1 MITREMI
8 APVFSSV
15 YPFVKLG
22 HGDMSSAP
30 VLFRRA
36 MDACATAKV
45 RRSSSSVM
53 TWKISGWSLQICRP
67 DALVVFESVAGAFR
81 VCVQSC
87 LEHLVSRNLT
97 KLNVNTASVRHCLP

>member
-1 MITREMI
+1 MITRKLI

-15 YPFVKLG
+15 YHFVNLC

-30 VLFRRA
+30 VLFKRA

-53 TWKISGWSLQICRP
+53 TWKINGWLLQICRP
-67 DALVVFESVAGAFR
+67 DALVVFESVAGTFR

-87 LEHLVSRNLT
+87 LEHLASRNLT